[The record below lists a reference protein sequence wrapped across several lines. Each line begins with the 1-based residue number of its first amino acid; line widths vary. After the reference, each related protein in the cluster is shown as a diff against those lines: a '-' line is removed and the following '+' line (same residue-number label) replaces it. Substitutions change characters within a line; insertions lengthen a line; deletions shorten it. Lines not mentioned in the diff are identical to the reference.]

1 MINQNILKQ
10 TIKYLIRFEHF
21 NSPLIKLLRLRAT
34 RKTLQ
39 LLLLSSLSSSPQQ
52 IWTDWRELLVEFST
66 FVKLDE
72 CGLIRTHWRNVIWH
86 IFVQYEISCVKT
98 WYTMWSRE
106 SNYGRSKR
114 AYKWACK
121 FIIVFHDVNSVL

>member
-10 TIKYLIRFEHF
+10 TIKHLIRFEHF

-52 IWTDWRELLVEFST
+52 IWTD
-66 FVKLDE
+66 
-72 CGLIRTHWRNVIWH
+72 
-86 IFVQYEISCVKT
+86 
-98 WYTMWSRE
+98 
-106 SNYGRSKR
+106 
-114 AYKWACK
+114 
-121 FIIVFHDVNSVL
+121 